1 VSSNLANWGGDGYD
15 GAELFEWAQHGTT
28 MLDEDLPFA
37 SGSELI
43 ERYRE
48 GSLSPV
54 AVTEAMVERIERL
67 NPTLNA
73 FSAVTAEIARAAA
86 VRAEAAYQDGS
97 AGPLAGVPITIKDI
111 TNVKGLTNRR
121 GSRVYADDPPATSNS
136 PFVQRVLDAG
146 AVLFGQTTTPELGWK
161 GETTSPVTGT
171 TRNPWNLDRTP
182 GGSSGGAAACVAT
195 GIAPFAHGTDG
206 AGSIRIPAS
215 FSGVFGLKASVGL
228 VPVYPASAVGDLAH
242 HGPLSW
248 TVRDAALLLNV
259 VAGHDPRDRHSW
271 DPHVD
276 FVDALANLDLRG
288 LKVAWSPDLGYAAVE
303 PEVLSIAQ
311 SAAQVFADLGCEI
324 VADHPDLPDPWPIEH
339 VIWASAMAGA
349 RFDDF
354 DQAREIMDPGLVEI
368 VEQGR
373 AMSAGEVSRARQLQS
388 EYAAAWAEWMLGY
401 DLLLTPTLPC
411 TAFPVGQDQP
421 GSVAGRETT
430 YLSWTGF
437 TYPFNLSGQPAAT
450 VPCGFA
456 GDGLPVG
463 LQIVGRLKDDALV
476 LRAAAAF
483 EQARPWQQTRPPI
496 ASAIR

>member
-1 VSSNLANWGGDGYD
+1 MSDEFAFIPAV
-15 GAELFEWAQHGTT
+15 EL
-28 MLDEDLPFA
+28 L
-37 SGSELI
+37 

-54 AVTEAMVERIERL
+54 AVTEAMLERIEQL
-67 NPTLNA
+67 NPALNA
-73 FSAVTAEIARAAA
+73 FTAVTADIARAAA
-86 VRAEAAYQDGS
+86 IRAEAAYQDGS

-111 TNVKGLTNRR
+111 TNVAGLTNRR
-121 GSRVYADDPPATSNS
+121 GSRIYAGDPPATANS

-146 AVLFGQTTTPELGWK
+146 AVLLGQTTTPELGWK
-161 GETTSPVTGT
+161 GETTSPVTGS
-171 TRNPWNLDRTP
+171 TRNPWNLARTP
-182 GGSSGGAAACVAT
+182 GGSSGGAAACVAA
-195 GIAPFAHGTDG
+195 GIGPLAHGTDG
-206 AGSIRIPAS
+206 AGSIRIPAC
-215 FSGVFGLKASVGL
+215 FSGVFGLKPSVGL

-242 HGPLSW
+242 HGPITR

-271 DPHVD
+271 DSHVNYL
-276 FVDALANLDLRG
+276 DALANLDLRG
-288 LKVAWSPDLGYAAVE
+288 MKVAWSSDLGYVAVE
-303 PEVLSIAQ
+303 PEVRKIAE
-311 SAAQVFADLGCEI
+311 SAAQLFADLGCEI
-324 VADHPDLPDPWPIEH
+324 VEDHPDLPDPWPIED

-349 RFDDF
+349 RLDDF
-354 DQAREIMDPGLVEI
+354 EQVRGIMDPGLAEI

-373 AMSAGEVSRARQLQS
+373 ALSPGQVARARQHQS

-437 TYPFNLSGQPAAT
+437 TYPFNLTGQPAAT

-456 GDGLPVG
+456 SDGLPVG

-483 EQARPWQQTRPPI
+483 EQARPWHGTRPPM
-496 ASAIR
+496 A